1 MHRLLSLLCVA
12 TLALALGA
20 CGLPTRP
27 SAPAVAQVPHIE
39 FLVVRHAEKAS
50 DDPRD
55 PSLSAAG
62 EQRAQALAKLLW
74 ESPLDAAYATQ
85 YRRTQQTAAPSA
97 RQHGVDVQAYDAG
110 EPAATFAA
118 RLRKLHRS
126 GRVLVVAHSN
136 TAPDIAA
143 ALCGCEVAPIAE
155 DQFGRQI
162 WVRFDAS
169 GTATLDDN
177 HR

>member
-1 MHRLLSLLCVA
+1 MHRLLSLLCFTA
-12 TLALALGA
+12 LTLALAA
-20 CGLPTRP
+20 CHLPTRP
-27 SAPAVAQVPHIE
+27 SAPAIAQAPHVE

-62 EQRAQALAKLLW
+62 EQRAQALAHLLST
-74 ESPLDAAYATQ
+74 SPLDAAYATQ
-85 YRRTQQTAAPSA
+85 YRRTRQTATPSA
-97 RQHGVDVQAYDAG
+97 RQHGIDVQPYDAS

-118 RLRKLHRS
+118 RLRELHRS

-143 ALCGCEVAPIAE
+143 ALCRCEVAPIAD

-162 WVRFDAS
+162 WVRIDAT
-169 GTATLDDN
+169 GMATLDDS